1 MPSSPNAIALHRHGA
16 HYVFPVKANQ
26 KTLMED
32 IELFF
37 RDRNPQQPDSRQT
50 SAKPDHRFET
60 RAIWT
65 TTALSHYLKC
75 RTGCI
80 ERRRTEVKTGKQEGE
95 VVYGVTSHTPDT
107 ADARQILAFNRGHWT
122 IENAC
127 HYILDTCWREDHA
140 CIRTG
145 YGPEYHPSAALR
157 DRPHQGPRPGVKPT
171 TERLHR
177 NIRAVF
183 DYLKMTGNTRTR
195 TAATA

>member
-1 MPSSPNAIALHRHGA
+1 M
-16 HYVFPVKANQ
+16 PVKANQ

-50 SAKPDHRFET
+50 SPKPDHGRFET

-65 TTALSHYLKC
+65 TTALSHYLNFPHV
-75 RTGCI
+75 GQAFCI
-80 ERRRTEVKTGKQEGE
+80 ERRRTEVKTGKHEGE

-145 YGPEYHPSAALR
+145 YGPENITRLR
-157 DRPHQGPRPGVKPT
+157 RFAIGLIKAHGRAVKPT